1 MESMMNR
8 KIPVLLLIL
17 LVMLGA
23 CKLKRETKK
32 EIKGNVKQ
40 DEGVDFIFS
49 KMKASQ
55 LDFRTLSMKF
65 QATVESDKDKSVTF
79 NGNMRIVKDRA
90 MWLSLSAIL
99 GVEAFRV
106 IITQDSVKMINRLN
120 KTYFKGDY
128 QLINNLLKSP
138 FDFDMLQALVTG
150 NDFSYYEN
158 NIFKVGEDDLT
169 YKISTL
175 GRKKLKNYVA
185 NADDMDKVLVQDMW
199 IAPGTFKIV
208 RQQIKEI
215 SKQNSKVI
223 IDYGDFEEL
232 GNQLFPKN
240 VTVVVETEQ
249 KMSIFVKYEK
259 VALDEEVTIP
269 FTIPESYRP
278 MEQQP
283 PE

>member
-1 MESMMNR
+1 MSR
-8 KIPVLLLIL
+8 KFPIIL
-17 LVMLGA
+17 LVVLIALGA

-32 EIKGNVKQ
+32 EIKSNVKQ

-49 KMKASQ
+49 KMKANQ

-65 QATVESDKDKSVTF
+65 QATVESEKDKSVSF
-79 NGNMRIVKDRA
+79 NGNMRIIKDRA

-106 IITQDSVKMINRLN
+106 IITPDSVKMINRLN
-120 KTYFKGDY
+120 KTYFRGDY

-185 NADDMDKVLVQDMW
+185 NKDDMDKVLAQDIW

-208 RQQIKEI
+208 RQQIKEL
-215 SKQNSKVI
+215 SKQNSKVT
-223 IDYGDFEEL
+223 IDYSNFEAL
-232 GNQLFPKN
+232 GNQLFPN
-240 VTVVVETEQ
+240 LVTVVVETEQ
-249 KMSIFVKYEK
+249 KMSISVKYEK
-259 VALDEEVTIP
+259 VTLDEEVSIP

-283 PE
+283 E